1 MRYISSGK
9 TVFKDLT
16 SNYSD
21 PINRKVPNIQ
31 TIICHKL
38 KIIDVAII
46 FDSSYCSNLDSREH
60 LKFII
65 EDILLEASRI
75 LQNQEN
81 LCLTATISHLDFFVK
96 LTAILFLMLEM

>member
-1 MRYISSGK
+1 MYESS
-9 TVFKDLT
+9 
-16 SNYSD
+16 SYSD
-21 PINRKVPNIQ
+21 TINRKIPKKQNA
-31 TIICHKL
+31 TCHEF
-38 KIIDVAII
+38 KIIDVAIV